1 MKLSSRVNVEIS
13 DLYWKNLEK
22 ILNAIGVSMM
32 DFAKLVTPT
41 SLAAQNKVEN
51 DIGNRFNRIY
61 YRTDMHALK
70 TLIEN
75 SNANSEVKN
84 VAMGYW
90 NEVNDC
96 YRKYYPTEKF
106 VL

>member
-1 MKLSSRVNVEIS
+1 MKLSSKVNVEIS

-32 DFAKLVTPT
+32 DFAVLTTST
-41 SLAAQNKVEN
+41 SLGAKNKVEK
-51 DIGNRFNRIY
+51 DIGNRFSRIY
-61 YRTDMHALK
+61 YRTDMNVLK
-70 TLIEN
+70 KLIDGF
-75 SNANSEVKN
+75 AIDPEVKD
-84 VAMGYW
+84 VAIRYW

-96 YRKYYPTEKF
+96 YRKYYPTDKF

>member
-1 MKLSSRVNVEIS
+1 MKLSSKVNVEIS

-32 DFAKLVTPT
+32 DFAVLTTST
-41 SLAAQNKVEN
+41 SLGAKNKVEK
-51 DIGNRFNRIY
+51 DIGNRFSRIY
-61 YRTDMHALK
+61 YRKDMNALK
-70 TLIEN
+70 KLID
-75 SNANSEVKN
+75 SFAIDPEVID
-84 VAMGYW
+84 VAIRYW

-96 YRKYYPTEKF
+96 YRKYYPTDKF

>member
-1 MKLSSRVNVEIS
+1 MKLSSKVNVEIS

-32 DFAKLVTPT
+32 DFAVLTTST
-41 SLAAQNKVEN
+41 SLGAKNKVEK
-51 DIGNRFNRIY
+51 DIGNRFSRIY
-61 YRTDMHALK
+61 YRTDMNALK
-70 TLIEN
+70 KLID
-75 SNANSEVKN
+75 SFAIDPEVID
-84 VAMGYW
+84 VAIRYW

-96 YRKYYPTEKF
+96 YRKYYPTDKF